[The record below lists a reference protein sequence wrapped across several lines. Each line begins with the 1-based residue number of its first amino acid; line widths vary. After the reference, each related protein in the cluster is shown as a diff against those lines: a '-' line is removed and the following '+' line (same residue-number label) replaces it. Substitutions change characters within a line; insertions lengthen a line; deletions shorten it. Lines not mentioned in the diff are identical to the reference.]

1 MGCGCIKNKQ
11 ALIEPKTTSNI
22 TYKIENKEINSEK
35 KIEKISNEDINI
47 NPTLSNTKKI
57 GVTVETAR
65 YINDSGRLEEHYK
78 VLNKLGQGTFG
89 SVYRVV
95 HIKTDLIRAMKMIK
109 KTTINLQDD
118 DRKFLKEIQ
127 ILIQI
132 DHPNIIKIY
141 EYFQDETYF
150 YIITEFVS
158 GGELYDTISK
168 WKNFNEDKAAY
179 IMRQLLSAVI
189 YLHSH
194 NIVHRDLKPEN
205 MMVEK
210 NTGKNKNTIN
220 IKLIDFGTCNYYDGK
235 NKLTLKVGTPYY
247 IAPEVLR
254 RSYTEKCDLWS
265 CGIIMYILLCGYPP
279 FSGDSTE
286 EIIEA
291 VMSGKFSMEG
301 HEWKKISSDAK
312 DLINKLLEFKPDKRI
327 SAQEAINHKW
337 IESKNEEIELNE
349 KIDDE
354 VWKNVLINIKNF
366 NAKEKLQQATIAFII
381 HFQFASQENKE
392 LKKIF
397 KKLDI
402 NGDGRLTYK
411 ELKDG
416 FTKLDPKDRE
426 IGITEADL
434 NRIIEDV
441 DQDMNGF
448 IEYEEFLRVTVNK
461 RSIISQNNLKLAFD
475 KFDENG
481 DGKLS
486 MDEIKKVLGSTDND
500 YIKELIFKID
510 DNGDGEVSFDEFEVM
525 MKKILIDRDD
535 NPLTK
540 KNITFNNPT
549 KTMLDFTLIDKNIE
563 DKEKVLKENKEK
575 KSVNSQTTKPS
586 NENEKI
592 LIDFDND
599 NVKEITTSKNIIY
612 IENK

>member
-1 MGCGCIKNKQ
+1 MGCIQEKKGT
-11 ALIEPKTTSNI
+11 IEPKN
-22 TYKIENKEINSEK
+22 KEELKERAEENKRKESKPDIKPNK
-35 KIEKISNEDINI
+35 SNKAYDITE
-47 NPTLSNTKKI
+47 NPTIQKNNTNKI
-57 GVTVETAR
+57 TVETSR
-65 YINDSGRLEEHYK
+65 LIQKDSGRLEEHYK

-95 HIKTDLIRAMKMIK
+95 HNKTDLIRAMKMIK
-109 KTTINLQDD
+109 KNTINLQDD

-141 EYFQDETYF
+141 EYFHDETYF

-179 IMRQLLSAVI
+179 IMRQLLSAVN
-189 YLHSH
+189 YLHSY

-210 NTGKNKNTIN
+210 TSKSKDKSSNDMIN
-220 IKLIDFGTCNYYDGK
+220 IKLIDFGTCNFFDGK
-235 NKLTLKVGTPYY
+235 TKLSLKVGTPYY

-254 RSYTEKCDLWS
+254 KSYNEKCDLWS
-265 CGIIMYILLCGYPP
+265 CGVILYILLCGYPP
-279 FSGDSTE
+279 FSGDTTE

-301 HEWKKISSDAK
+301 SEWKKISNSAK
-312 DLINKLLEFKPDKRI
+312 DLVTKLLEIKQDKRLT
-327 SAQEAINHKW
+327 AQESINHKW
-337 IESKNEEIELNE
+337 IQEKHEILDQ
-349 KIDDE
+349 KDKVDDN
-354 VWKNVLINIKNF
+354 VWINVLENIKNF

-381 HFQFASQENKE
+381 HHQFASQENKE

-416 FTKLDPKDRE
+416 FSKLDPNERVS
-426 IGITEADL
+426 GITEADL

-441 DQDMNGF
+441 DQDMNGY

-461 RSIISQNNLKLAFD
+461 RNIISENNLRLAFD
-475 KFDENG
+475 KFDVNG

-486 MDEIKKVLGSTDND
+486 MDEIKNVLGTTENE
-500 YIKELIFKID
+500 YIQEIIKKID
-510 DNGDGEVSFDEFEVM
+510 ENNDGEINFSEFKVM
-525 MKKILIDRDD
+525 MSKILEQD
-535 NPLTK
+535 NKIEVSNTNK
-540 KNITFNNPT
+540 KLGFLNPT
-549 KTMLDFTLIDKNIE
+549 KTVVDFTQIDKIIE
-563 DKEKVLKENKEK
+563 EKDGK
-575 KSVNSQTTKPS
+575 KSTTSGTTKPL
-586 NENEKI
+586 EEKI
-592 LIDFDND
+592 LIDFEKDY
-599 NVKEITTSKNIIY
+599 K
-612 IENK
+612 

>member
-1 MGCGCIKNKQ
+1 MGCVQEKREPIKAIRYDQ
-11 ALIEPKTTSNI
+11 
-22 TYKIENKEINSEK
+22 KEIPQHIVTTTKVIKPDPSK
-35 KIEKISNEDINI
+35 DKIIDITDNPTIIKTNTEKITIN
-47 NPTLSNTKKI
+47 TGKY
-57 GVTVETAR
+57 V
-65 YINDSGRLEEHYK
+65 NDSGRLEEHYK

-95 HIKTDLIRAMKMIK
+95 HTKTDLIRAMKMIK
-109 KTTINLQDD
+109 KNAINLQDD
-118 DRKFLKEIQ
+118 DRMFLKEIQ

-150 YIITEFVS
+150 YVITEFVS

-179 IMRQLLSAVI
+179 IMRQLLSAVN

-210 NTGKNKNTIN
+210 NSTKTKEEKLRDKNEKNAEIIN
-220 IKLIDFGTCNYYDGK
+220 IKLIDFGTCNYFDGK
-235 NKLTLKVGTPYY
+235 TKLTLKVGTPYY

-265 CGIIMYILLCGYPP
+265 CGVILYILLCGYPP

-291 VMSGKFSMEG
+291 VMSGKYTMDG
-301 HEWKKISSDAK
+301 PEWKKVSSSAK
-312 DLINKLLEFKPDKRI
+312 DLVNKLLDFKPDKRL
-327 SAQEAINHKW
+327 SAQEAINHTW
-337 IESKNEEIELNE
+337 IQEKHEAIGLKDIVEES
-349 KIDDE
+349 
-354 VWKNVLINIKNF
+354 VWKNVLENIKNF
-366 NAKEKLQQATIAFII
+366 NAKEKLQQATIAFIV

-397 KKLDI
+397 KKLDL

-416 FTKLDPKDRE
+416 FSKLDPNER
-426 IGITEADL
+426 ISGITEADL

-461 RSIISQNNLKLAFD
+461 RNIISENNLRLAFD
-475 KFDENG
+475 KFDENK

-486 MDEIKKVLGSTDND
+486 PDEIKKVLGSADND
-500 YIKELIFKID
+500 YIKEIISKID
-510 DNGDGEVSFDEFEVM
+510 DNKDGHINFEEFSIM
-525 MKKILIDRDD
+525 MKSILVEHDD
-535 NPLTK
+535 DK
-540 KNITFNNPT
+540 KVKNNYNNPT
-549 KTMLDFTLIDKNIE
+549 KTVLDFTNIDKNIDE
-563 DKEKVLKENKEK
+563 KEGK
-575 KSVNSQTTKPS
+575 KSQITETTKQTQGI
-586 NENEKI
+586 EEKI
-592 LIDFDND
+592 LIDFDKDNIND
-599 NVKEITTSKNIIY
+599 IKSVK
-612 IENK
+612 

>member
-1 MGCGCIKNKQ
+1 MGCIQDKKGPIEVNKQ
-11 ALIEPKTTSNI
+11 EPLINNKSSKPKEEVTKQEKQET
-22 TYKIENKEINSEK
+22 KEKGDKNLEIYE
-35 KIEKISNEDINI
+35 
-47 NPTLSNTKKI
+47 NPTIKKVNTDKI
-57 GVTVETAR
+57 TVESKR
-65 YINDSGRLEEHYK
+65 YVIDSGRLEEHYK

-109 KTTINLQDD
+109 KNTINLQDD
-118 DRKFLKEIQ
+118 DRKLLKEIQ

-179 IMRQLLSAVI
+179 IMRQLLSAVN

-210 NTGKNKNTIN
+210 SSNKKDKNNQEAIN

-235 NKLTLKVGTPYY
+235 TKLTLKVGTPYY

-265 CGIIMYILLCGYPP
+265 CGVILYILLCGYPP

-291 VMSGKFSMEG
+291 VISGKFTMDGS
-301 HEWKKISSDAK
+301 EWKKVSSAAK
-312 DLINKLLEFKPDKRI
+312 DLVSRLLEFKPDKRL
-327 SAQEAINHKW
+327 SAQDTINHKW
-337 IESKNEEIELNE
+337 IQE
-349 KIDDE
+349 KHDAFNQKEKLDE
-354 VWKNVLINIKNF
+354 GILTNVLENIKNF
-366 NAKEKLQQATIAFII
+366 NAKEKLQQATIAFIV
-381 HFQFASQENKE
+381 HFQFASSENKE

-416 FTKLDPKDRE
+416 FGKLAPGNR
-426 IGITEADL
+426 ISGVSEADL

-441 DQDMNGF
+441 DQDMNGY

-461 RSIISQNNLKLAFD
+461 RNIISENNLRLAFD
-475 KFDENG
+475 KFDENK

-486 MDEIKKVLGSTDND
+486 MDEIKKVLGATDNQ
-500 YIKELIFKID
+500 YIQQIIEKID
-510 DNGDGEVSFDEFEVM
+510 ENNDGEISFEEFSIM
-525 MKKILIDRDD
+525 MKGILDSEEDVKE
-535 NPLTK
+535 K
-540 KNITFNNPT
+540 KKSFMNPT
-549 KTMLDFTLIDKNIE
+549 KTVIDFTGLDKNL
-563 DKEKVLKENKEK
+563 DEK
-575 KSVNSQTTKPS
+575 KSVATNANTKN

-592 LIDFDND
+592 LIDFEKENIND
-599 NVKEITTSKNIIY
+599 IKTIK
-612 IENK
+612 

>member
-1 MGCGCIKNKQ
+1 MGCIQEKKEPIRPIKYEQKEKDNVVTKDIKMTK
-11 ALIEPKTTSNI
+11 LPDNI
-22 TYKIENKEINSEK
+22 VSSSTKENKIDIYQNPTIQK
-35 KIEKISNEDINI
+35 TNTEKI
-47 NPTLSNTKKI
+47 TVNT
-57 GVTVETAR
+57 GR
-65 YINDSGRLEEHYK
+65 YVNDSGRLEEHYK

-109 KTTINLQDD
+109 KNAINLQDD
-118 DRKFLKEIQ
+118 DRMFLKEIQ

-150 YIITEFVS
+150 YVITEFVS

-179 IMRQLLSAVI
+179 IMRQLLSAVN

-210 NTGKNKNTIN
+210 TAKSKDKDPKDSKISEIIN
-220 IKLIDFGTCNYYDGK
+220 IKLIDFGTCNYFDGK
-235 NKLTLKVGTPYY
+235 TKLSLKVGTPYY

-254 RSYTEKCDLWS
+254 RSYTEKCDIWS
-265 CGIIMYILLCGYPP
+265 CGVILYILLCGYPP

-291 VMSGKFSMEG
+291 VMSGKFTMEG
-301 HEWKKISSDAK
+301 PEWKKISTSAK
-312 DLINKLLEFKPDKRI
+312 DLVNKLLEFKPDKRI

-337 IESKNEEIELNE
+337 IQDKHEAIGLKD
-349 KIDDE
+349 KVDDG
-354 VWKNVLINIKNF
+354 VWKNVLENIKNF
-366 NAKEKLQQATIAFII
+366 NAKEKLQQATIAFIV

-416 FTKLDPKDRE
+416 FSRLDPNER
-426 IGITEADL
+426 IAGITEADL

-441 DQDMNGF
+441 DQDMNGY

-461 RSIISQNNLKLAFD
+461 RHIISENNLRIAFD

-486 MDEIKKVLGSTDND
+486 MDEIKKVLGTGDND
-500 YIKELIFKID
+500 YIKEIISKID
-510 DNGDGEVSFDEFEVM
+510 ENEDGAISFEEFSVM
-525 MKKILIDRDD
+525 MKSILVDHEGDT
-535 NPLTK
+535 NTK
-540 KNITFNNPT
+540 NMTNMNPT
-549 KTMLDFTLIDKNIE
+549 KTILDFTNVDRIIE
-563 DKEKVLKENKEK
+563 EKENKKTQYTEK
-575 KSVNSQTTKPS
+575 TKPS
-586 NENEKI
+586 ENEQI
-592 LIDFDND
+592 LIDFDKD
-599 NVKEITTSKNIIY
+599 NVNDFDTLK
-612 IENK
+612 